1 MRLLEMPDQPADH
14 VFGADPGREF
24 EDLLGPV
31 DPGVKAERLVGRR
44 AQPVPSRTHESDR
57 QVGELPHTECL
68 ALADVEDLI
77 ARVQRS
83 VQSLHGQKH
92 GRGHVL
98 RVHEITTVVPSAE
111 ENDLLPA
118 ESLEYEIT
126 EGVQLL
132 GTLAN
137 NQGRP
142 QDDRMDAKVL
152 AVIANREFRGHL
164 ARGVGMAGGERGR
177 LVHWIWRCAVN
188 GQA

>member
-1 MRLLEMPDQPADH
+1 MPDQPADH
-14 VFGADPGREF
+14 IFGADPGLEF
-24 EDLLGPV
+24 EKLSSPV
-31 DPGVKAERLVGRR
+31 DPGVKAERLVGHR

-57 QVGELPHTECL
+57 HVGELPHTERL

-98 RVHEITTVVPSAE
+98 RVHEITPVVPPAE

-126 EGVQLL
+126 KGVQLL
-132 GTLAN
+132 ASLAN
-137 NQGRP
+137 DQRRP
-142 QDDRMDAKVL
+142 QYDRMDAHVP
-152 AVIANREFRGHL
+152 AVVANREFRGHL

-177 LVHWIWRCAVN
+177 LVHWI
-188 GQA
+188 